1 MIFLAL
7 SFSSIADARNA
18 IDRLQECF
26 TAELISETFDRDPEL
41 KYALE
46 VENASFTWDSPP
58 PDEGKEQKGM
68 KKDGRS
74 TSKPEPPSEA
84 KEVKEETLFK
94 LKQIDFNVP
103 RGQLLAIVGTI
114 GSGKTSLLQ
123 GLIGGMRKTKG
134 SVRFGGSLAYCA
146 QSAWIQV
153 SSQPELSK
161 FNGIILFF
169 FLQNAT
175 IRENICFGRPFEA
188 KRYWKAVHDACLEA
202 DLDVLPNGDMT
213 EVGERVRRGSIL
225 FLVRGGD

>member
-1 MIFLAL
+1 
-7 SFSSIADARNA
+7 
-18 IDRLQECF
+18 
-26 TAELISETFDRDPEL
+26 
-41 KYALE
+41 
-46 VENASFTWDSPP
+46 
-58 PDEGKEQKGM
+58 M
-68 KKDGRS
+68 KKDRRS

-94 LKQIDFNVP
+94 LKQIDFKVP

-134 SVRFGGSLAYCA
+134 SVRFGGSLAYCS

-153 SSQPELSK
+153 SFPTR
-161 FNGIILFF
+161 IIDIQWDNFF

-188 KRYWKAVHDACLEA
+188 ERYWKAVHDACLEA

>member
-1 MIFLAL
+1 
-7 SFSSIADARNA
+7 
-18 IDRLQECF
+18 
-26 TAELISETFDRDPEL
+26 
-41 KYALE
+41 
-46 VENASFTWDSPP
+46 
-58 PDEGKEQKGM
+58 M
-68 KKDGRS
+68 KKDRRS
-74 TSKPEPPSEA
+74 TFKPEPPTEA

-123 GLIGGMRKTKG
+123 GLIGGMRKAKG

-153 SSQPELSK
+153 SFPTR
-161 FNGIILFF
+161 IIDIQWDNFF

-188 KRYWKAVHDACLEA
+188 ERYWKAVHDACLEA

-213 EVGERVRRGSIL
+213 EVGERVRRGSIFFWSAVVTNEICWQGISL
-225 FLVRGGD
+225 SGGQKQRVNICRAIYSGSDILIFDVSGLKITY